1 MALIKELL
9 ALSEGVEGSPA
20 EKAAHDFL
28 MKKYGD
34 YAAPLKPLERSGVV
48 YFQVKVPTGKDGDA
62 KVWNKSEVVFL
73 KVKGSQV
80 STIAK
85 NDFKELTE
93 SLLENEH
100 EEEDDYEEDRS
111 FDEVVDEFLD
121 KKGIHQF
128 EGPRGLRN
136 LDILAKGLGYRGGS
150 SEFFEDNSGALEA
163 VIEWIKQFGDRV
175 PEWKESLESVL
186 GESLSEAKN
195 HMGETEYSSFA
206 SWKAAVKKKHPDFWI
221 DGDKDIAQAMVGEQ
235 PFKRGKTKSVGEW
248 DGSVGTVF

>member
-9 ALSEGVEGSPA
+9 ALSEGKNDTYEYELILKDSKRKVIASKKITGNFAEDILEDELGEFMENYPDAVETQV
-20 EKAAHDFL
+20 
-28 MKKYGD
+28 KK
-34 YAAPLKPLERSGVV
+34 KKITKEGVV
-48 YFQVKVPTGKDGDA
+48 
-62 KVWNKSEVVFL
+62 
-73 KVKGSQV
+73 
-80 STIAK
+80 
-85 NDFKELTE
+85 
-93 SLLENEH
+93 SLS
-100 EEEDDYEEDRS
+100 EEEDDDYEDEPKS

-121 KKGIHQF
+121 KKGIHRF